1 MMQEEIDIKECLTN
15 GEVPFIKK
23 DKFVDIKECL
33 TNDEIPFVKMENF
46 NKLNVREIEELKAEK
61 TSVQKQR
68 NRVLYAAMIAA
79 GLILLIYFTF
89 AYNDPLDLK
98 EYFDNSY
105 GRLIWFGLGFVIMT
119 SILWNSFLKK
129 AKKRRALLNEVDIMK
144 EDWAYIVSTQIENCF
159 YKEEIPYVNSHMF
172 NNLPHKELVAIS
184 RIKAQIRREKIKSII
199 IISVFLVIALL
210 PYLLKLDNETSLV
223 IWLICLIFIVPE
235 FILRKSYKDSIKRH
249 EILNK
254 IALMNSDW
262 AHFKE

>member
-1 MMQEEIDIKECLTN
+1 MQEEIDIKECLTN

-68 NRVLYAAMIAA
+68 NRVLYVAMIAA
-79 GLILLIYFTF
+79 GLIFLIYFTF
-89 AYNDPLDLK
+89 TYNDPLDLK

-129 AKKRRALLNEVDIMK
+129 AKKRRALLNEVYIMND
-144 EDWAYIVSTQIENCF
+144 DWVYIESVQIENCF
-159 YKEEIPYVNSHMF
+159 HNEEIPYVNSYTF
-172 NNLPHKELVAIS
+172 NNLSHKELLAIS

-210 PYLLKLDNETSLV
+210 PYLLKLDNETSIAMWV
-223 IWLICLIFIVPE
+223 ICLAWVGSE
-235 FILRKSYKDSIKRH
+235 LVVRKPYKVSIKRR
-249 EILNK
+249 ELLNDM
-254 IALMNSDW
+254 ALMNSDW